1 MMFLSSISTPSI
13 EGFSHPRTSIFPS
26 ISQGSWIFPSKTWI
40 FPSKTSISQGS
51 VTVISRSRFQDC
63 CDLWWLSPGGPG
75 GEMAKGRRMV
85 EFHQKPAEIV
95 ILTYNVYVYI
105 YIYLLTRKLGD
116 FQQRWS
122 DSMVT
127 SAFKI
132 AIYPSKLWTDMQWNQ
147 GNIGMVYPG
156 LALDSK
162 TRLCPQPIFP
172 STNPLSISLQ

>member
-105 YIYLLTRKLGD
+105 YIYLPENLVIFSKGEVIQWWLQHLKLRFIHQNCG
-116 FQQRWS
+116 RTCS
-122 DSMVT
+122 ET
-127 SAFKI
+127 KG
-132 AIYPSKLWTDMQWNQ
+132 T
-147 GNIGMVYPG
+147 
-156 LALDSK
+156 LAWFILV
-162 TRLCPQPIFP
+162 
-172 STNPLSISLQ
+172 